1 MSENGHLCSSLGDSL
16 FQVSRIITGLKNG
29 RIKQFLFCFWKHAV
43 QLLLFYFTH
52 TGCSITGAS
61 HKAFLCVCIVAFTG
75 HYLWA
80 RCSLRPS
87 DTKTIENHLRQPR
100 SRAHW
105 SCVNISSISFYTSGL
120 SYQYTICN

>member
-1 MSENGHLCSSLGDSL
+1 MNENGPSVL
-16 FQVSRIITGLKNG
+16 FPMGFSAPSRIITGLKNG
-29 RIKQFLFCFWKHAV
+29 RIKQVLFCIWKHTV
-43 QLLLFYFTH
+43 QLPLFCLIH

-61 HKAFLCVCIVAFTG
+61 HKAFLCVCIVTFTG

-87 DTKTIENHLRQPR
+87 DAKTIENHLRQSR

-105 SCVNISSISFYTSGL
+105 SCVNISSISFYKWIEL
-120 SYQYTICN
+120 SIHDL